1 MQVRKGRVVSRR
13 SLYEARRYVLGAAA
27 LELALAPSRAVRG
40 RLLLGVGLACLVF
53 FRDPPRSIEREPDT
67 IYAPA
72 DGVVVEVG
80 AASDPWLPGGEVVR
94 IATFLALYDV
104 HVTRSPTSGRIAAAE
119 ESAGGFAPA
128 FLGRARGNRRKRL
141 AIDDGPRRVVLVQ
154 FAGMLARRISSW
166 AWLGDRVEAG
176 QRIALIHLGSRA
188 DVLFPAADA
197 HAAVHVGRRVRAGVT
212 PIARYHGA
220 EATT

>member
-1 MQVRKGRVVSRR
+1 VSRR
-13 SLYEARRYVLGAAA
+13 SLREARRYLAGAAA

-40 RLLLGVGLACLVF
+40 RLLLGVGLVCLAF
-53 FRDPPRSIEREPDT
+53 FRDPPRSIDWEPDT

-72 DGVVVEVG
+72 DGVVVEVAG
-80 AASDPWLPGGEVVR
+80 VSDPWLPEGEAVR

-104 HVTRSPTSGRIAAAE
+104 HVNRSPTSGRIAAAE
-119 ESAGGFAPA
+119 ETAGGFAPA
-128 FLGRARGNRRKRL
+128 FLGRARGNHRKRL
-141 AIDDGPRRVVLVQ
+141 AIDDGSRRVVLIQ

-166 AWLGDRVEAG
+166 AWLGDRVEVG

-188 DVLFPAADA
+188 DVLFPAAEA
-197 HAAVHVGRRVRAGVT
+197 RAVVEVGRRVRAGVT

-220 EATT
+220 EATL